1 MIGVIGAMKVEV
13 DNICKALTSYE
24 IKQIAGRDFYVG
36 NLYNLPI
43 VVVESGIGKVNAA
56 VTTAIMCENFDV
68 DVIINTGV
76 AGGVSGVKPLDLVI
90 GKDLVYHDM
99 DVSALGYKKGEVPHE
114 GITFSTDEKIRNLC
128 VDIAKENNINYKV
141 GNIASG
147 DLFATKKECINGLD
161 MQITAVEM
169 EGAAIA
175 HTCKMFNI
183 PFISLRVIS
192 DILESNEQAISF
204 NKVESEAANKAV
216 MFVCEI
222 LKKISIDK

>member
-90 GKDLVYHDM
+90 ELKEIGEVIGAISVGKDEDDTAFIGYCLSDKYWGQGIM
-99 DVSALGYKKGEVPHE
+99 SEALK
-114 GITFSTDEKIRNLC
+114 
-128 VDIAKENNINYKV
+128 A
-141 GNIASG
+141 
-147 DLFATKKECINGLD
+147 
-161 MQITAVEM
+161 
-169 EGAAIA
+169 
-175 HTCKMFNI
+175 
-183 PFISLRVIS
+183 FISYLFDNHGIC
-192 DILESNEQAISF
+192 F
-204 NKVESEAANKAV
+204 
-216 MFVCEI
+216 
-222 LKKISIDK
+222 